1 LISLEVFNI
10 LVLSRIRQGGSF
22 LGRKLIVIILSL
34 LLVACGSSDKVEP
47 KTEFEQNEIVNND
60 DFEFQILEA
69 YRSFGDDYLLE
80 DGYLFVAVRV
90 RVKNLSSSK
99 QTISTFNFKM
109 QNDQGVEV
117 DTSWNS
123 NLGGSSFN
131 GELLSNGEIEGTLYF
146 EQPVENSGL
155 KLAYYRTMFDN
166 TPEFKYIMSCDCSV
180 PKLTKEVFDI
190 SEKVTY
196 NDVDNSIIGVDYS
209 TGSGFSKASSGNMFI
224 GITLKTTNNSRDNV
238 SINNYNWKIVDDNGV
253 QYDATYFSPF
263 DRDEYPNTTL
273 MSGGEVSG
281 LLVYEVPNNV
291 GLKLAFYRNIFDED
305 LVYSIK
311 LK

>member
-1 LISLEVFNI
+1 M
-10 LVLSRIRQGGSF
+10 GGSI
-22 LGRKLIVIILSL
+22 LGKKFIVVLLSFM
-34 LLVACGSSDKVEP
+34 LVGCNSVEKVEP
-47 KTEFEQNEIVNND
+47 KTEFEQSEIVSVD

-69 YRSFGDDYLLE
+69 YRSFGDDYLLD
-80 DGYLFVAVRV
+80 DGYLFVSVRL

-117 DTSWNS
+117 DASWNS

-131 GELLSNGEIEGTLYF
+131 GELLSNGEIEGTLFF
-146 EQPVENSGL
+146 EQPVDNSGL

-166 TPEFKYIMSCDCSV
+166 TPQFRFLMSCDCSV
-180 PKLTKEVFDI
+180 PRLSKDVFEI
-190 SEKVTY
+190 NEKVTY
-196 NDVDNSIIGVDYS
+196 NDVDNSVIGVDYS
-209 TGSGFSKASSGNMFI
+209 TGSGYSKASSGNTFI
-224 GITLKTTNNSRDNV
+224 GVTLKTINNSRDNV
-238 SINNYNWKIVDDNGV
+238 SINSYNWKIVDDNGV
-253 QYDATYFSPF
+253 QYDETYFSPF
-263 DRDEYPNTTL
+263 DQSEYPSTTL

-291 GLKLAFYRNIFDED
+291 GLKLSFYRNGFDED
-305 LVYSIK
+305 SVYSFK